1 MLVAERPWGF
11 DSLRP
16 HLSWFTPNEVQRFFL
31 ELATLA
37 ALAYWGFSEFGGV
50 TQWVLGLGAPLLV
63 AVVWGTFMSPKAS
76 HPTVDPVRLLIE
88 FVVFGSGVAALFAVG
103 ATLLAVLFAVL
114 AAVHLALTF
123 ALGQRPG
130 RDAATAPPS

>member
-1 MLVAERPWGF
+1 MV
-11 DSLRP
+11 
-16 HLSWFTPNEVQRFFL
+16 HPNDVPRFFL

-37 ALAYWGFSEFGGV
+37 SLAYWGFSEFGGV
-50 TQWVLGLGAPLLV
+50 AQWVLGLGAPLLV
-63 AVVWGTFMSPKAS
+63 AVVWGRFVSPKAS
-76 HPTVDPVRLLIE
+76 HPTVDPVRFLIE
-88 FVVFGSGVAALFAVG
+88 FLVFGSGVAALFAAG

-130 RDAATAPPS
+130 PDAATAPPS